1 MDENKTVETT
11 KAEGSWFQRTKAKVT
26 SGLNS
31 FAEFVS
37 KNPAMVL
44 PMVSMVG
51 SLAFKG
57 LSMLAGANQNDR
69 CLSEDDVTGE
79 EFMLKH
85 PLTNNEILELG
96 SRMID
101 GESKGEALNDMGL
114 LRKERRRK

>member
-1 MDENKTVETT
+1 MDENKTVETV
-11 KAEGSWFQRTKAKVT
+11 KAEKNWFQKTKTKVA

-37 KNPAMVL
+37 KNQAMIL
-44 PMVSMVG
+44 PMVSMLG
-51 SLAFKG
+51 SMAFKG
-57 LSMLAGANQNDR
+57 LTMLAGANQNDR

-85 PLTNNEILELG
+85 PLRNDEILELG
-96 SRMID
+96 SRMVD
-101 GESKGEALNDMGL
+101 GETKGEALNDMGL

>member
-11 KAEGSWFQRTKAKVT
+11 KIEGNWFQRTKTKVV

-51 SLAFKG
+51 SLTFKG

-69 CLSEDDVTGE
+69 CLVEDDVTGE
-79 EFMLKH
+79 DFMVKH
-85 PLTNNEILELG
+85 PLRNDEILELG

-101 GESKGEALNDMGL
+101 GESKGEALNEMGL
-114 LRKERRRK
+114 LRHERRRK

>member
-1 MDENKTVETT
+1 MDENKNEIKKVE
-11 KAEGSWFQRTKAKVT
+11 GNWFQRTKTKVS

-31 FAEFVS
+31 FAEFMS
-37 KNPAMVL
+37 KNPAMVATII
-44 PMVSMVG
+44 PMVG

-85 PLTNNEILELG
+85 PLRNDEILELG
-96 SRMID
+96 SRMVD